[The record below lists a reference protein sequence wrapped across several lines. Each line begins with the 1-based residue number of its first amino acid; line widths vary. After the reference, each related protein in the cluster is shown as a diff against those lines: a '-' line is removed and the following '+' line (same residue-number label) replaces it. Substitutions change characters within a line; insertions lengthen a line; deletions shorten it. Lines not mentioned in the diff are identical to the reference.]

1 MCIARHAQST
11 QNNKFAISLQYLKKE
26 GRNEVGF
33 LYADKYQTLLQ
44 FAISTLVTKASHA
57 KSNQNNKFAK
67 FFQYLKREVTDEV
80 EFLVSKHLSF
90 LYVSLKY
97 LSTQYPCIVPRKN
110 LTMKL
115 IFCILI
121 NVKAFCK
128 LMLSFLVS
136 LIRNVQST

>member
-1 MCIARHAQST
+1 MGRHAQST

-33 LYADKYQTLLQ
+33 LYVDKYQTLLQ
-44 FAISTLVTKASHA
+44 LAISTLVTKASHA

-90 LYVSLKY
+90 LYVH
-97 LSTQYPCIVPRKN
+97 TIV
-110 LTMKL
+110 
-115 IFCILI
+115 
-121 NVKAFCK
+121 
-128 LMLSFLVS
+128 FLGIV
-136 LIRNVQST
+136 IHP